1 MPDTPSSSKR
11 SRLPKWLKATIIT
24 VLVLANIAV
33 LGFIWVVQTG
43 NDFLSGAS
51 TLDESVAEVLD
62 PSTGDALTFLVV
74 GSDSREGLDDL
85 DGFGDFSGARSDVV
99 MMVRVDP
106 ATNTARMLSLP
117 RDLWV
122 SIPGHGENRIN
133 AAYSFGGAALMI
145 ETIKS
150 NLDVEINHYVE
161 IDFVGFQALV
171 DEVGGIQIEF
181 ANPARDTKSGLD
193 VGAGTQTLDGEQ
205 ALAYARSRRYQELQ
219 NGSWV
224 SVEANDIG
232 RTARQQQV
240 IRALI
245 SELKSPSS
253 ITEAG
258 DIASAMSQH
267 MSIDSNLA
275 EASVASMIW
284 NFKGI
289 LTGSIEGS
297 TLPTRGTTIG
307 GASVQIAQEPE
318 ASEMLAEFRSGSV
331 QTETTLRV
339 AVLNGNGTAGA
350 AGDMS
355 QRLESLGITVASV
368 GNSGRNDYEQTTV
381 VVPEGSEDGA
391 AIVSA
396 LGFGVV
402 EHGSVDNEV
411 DAVVI
416 VGSDA
421 R

>member
-350 AGDMS
+350 AGEMS